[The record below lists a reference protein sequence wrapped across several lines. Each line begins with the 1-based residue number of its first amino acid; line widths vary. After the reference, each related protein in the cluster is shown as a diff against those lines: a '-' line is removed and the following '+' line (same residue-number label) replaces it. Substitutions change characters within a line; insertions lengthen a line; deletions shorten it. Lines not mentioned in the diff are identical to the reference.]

1 MKNLKVLLF
10 ASLFVVFGV
19 SISSAKT
26 IESFVKDY
34 KIKSFSSVSANTV
47 ADIVYTQCDNVIVKA
62 QGSKELIDN
71 LKITVSKGVL
81 TIENDREFNTKNDEP
96 LIIYLSSPSIESI
109 ETRGMGNWNLQG
121 KVKSDN
127 LVISSEGIG
136 SVHALN
142 LESKKIC
149 VKYGAIGE
157 LKLGGTTDLVEINSS
172 GVGNID
178 TQNLIAKTAMVK
190 STKTGKVKCFAS
202 ECVGLFNDG
211 IGEITYLGNPKLKN
225 LQNGGM
231 GKINEDR

>member
-47 ADIVYTQCDNVIVKA
+47 ADIVYTQCGNVIVKA

-81 TIENDREFNTKNDEP
+81 TIENDRKFNTKNDEP